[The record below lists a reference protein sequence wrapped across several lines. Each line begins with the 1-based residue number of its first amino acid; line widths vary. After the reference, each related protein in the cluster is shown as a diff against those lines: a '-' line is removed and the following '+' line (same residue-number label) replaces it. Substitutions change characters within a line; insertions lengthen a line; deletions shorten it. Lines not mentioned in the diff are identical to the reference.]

1 MTAPVHHPESDA
13 ALPESLKNGPTV
25 ASHAERVLIVDDVPD
40 NLALLHDALDESGY
54 TVLVATSGEAALRIA
69 AELPPDVVVL
79 DAMMPGIDGFEV
91 ARRLKA
97 DPATAAAPIIFMT
110 GLTETAH
117 IEAAF
122 AAGGVDYVTKPIRPR
137 EVLARIA
144 AHLRSARA
152 QRQARNALDAFG
164 HASMAVHEADGR
176 CVWQTALARAL
187 MADYFIGGHF
197 ERGRLPPE
205 LMLWLHRE
213 VLRRRSGAEPAGLTV
228 LPQLRADAPPPTA
241 TAAVTR
247 GAKRLSF
254 TLHAVDP
261 DALGKGQWLIVMREA
276 DDAALMDALI
286 FNFKLT
292 AREAEVLYWV
302 VKGKTNL
309 DIGDILGSSP
319 RTVQKHLEH
328 VFEKLGVE
336 TRTAAAA
343 MAMGK
348 VRGLEAGR

>member
-1 MTAPVHHPESDA
+1 VSEDDQEL
-13 ALPESLKNGPTV
+13 LPNPPV

-40 NLALLHDALDESGY
+40 NLALLHDALDEAGY
-54 TVLVATSGEAALRIA
+54 TVLVAFDGQAALESA
-69 AELPPDVVVL
+69 SHQPPDVVVL
-79 DAMMPGIDGFEV
+79 DALMPGLDGFEV

-97 DPATAAAPIIFMT
+97 DPRTAAAPIIFMT
-110 GLTETAH
+110 GLSDTEH
-117 IEAAF
+117 VEAAF

-144 AHLRSARA
+144 AHLRGARA

-164 HASMAVHEADGR
+164 HASLAVHEADGR
-176 CVWQTALARAL
+176 CVWQTALARQL
-187 MADYFIGGHF
+187 MAEYFSGGHF

-205 LMLWLHRE
+205 VLVWLHRE
-213 VLRRRSGAEPAGLTV
+213 ALRRRAGAEPASLTV
-228 LPQLRADAPPPTA
+228 LPPVKPDAPV
-241 TAAVTR
+241 AALSSR

-261 DALGKGQWLIVMREA
+261 DALGEGQWLIVMREA
-276 DDAALMDALI
+276 DDAALMDGLI
-286 FNFKLT
+286 HGFKLT

-302 VKGKTNL
+302 VKGKTNA

-343 MAMGK
+343 LAMSR
-348 VRGLEAGR
+348 VRGLESGR

>member
-1 MTAPVHHPESDA
+1 MSEDDQEL
-13 ALPESLKNGPTV
+13 LPNPPV

-40 NLALLHDALDESGY
+40 NLALLHDALDEAGY
-54 TVLVATSGEAALRIA
+54 TVLVAFNGQAALDSA
-69 AELPPDVVVL
+69 AQMPPDVVVL
-79 DAMMPGIDGFEV
+79 DALMPGLDGFEV

-97 DPATAAAPIIFMT
+97 DPRTAAAPIIFMT
-110 GLTETAH
+110 GLSDTEH
-117 IEAAF
+117 VEAAF

-144 AHLRSARA
+144 AHLRGARA

-164 HASMAVHEADGR
+164 HASLAVHEADGR
-176 CVWQTALARAL
+176 CVWQTALARQL
-187 MADYFIGGHF
+187 MAEYFSGGHF

-205 LMLWLHRE
+205 VLVWLHRE
-213 VLRRRSGAEPAGLTV
+213 ALRRRAGAEPAGLTV
-228 LPQLRADAPPPTA
+228 LPPVKPDAPV
-241 TAAVTR
+241 AALSSR

-261 DALGKGQWLIVMREA
+261 DALGEGQWLIVMREA
-276 DDAALMDALI
+276 DDAALMDGLI
-286 FNFKLT
+286 HSFKLT

-302 VKGKTNL
+302 VKGKTNA

-343 MAMGK
+343 LAMSR